1 MKKRLPA
8 PSSEY
13 EHVENFLEEIIIPQQ
28 QVEVNTLFYIF
39 NTIETIVKL
48 QPQYI
53 DVFRGLRS
61 KKKQLSNLMNDDSV
75 YINDEYELLVE
86 KIIDKFEEIEELID
100 KDFETNFDKYD
111 DVIRD
116 LLFMLHAQ
124 ISAIITN
131 HLVISE
137 LMFFYYERYLD

>member
-1 MKKRLPA
+1 MKKRLPE
-8 PSSEY
+8 PSSDY
-13 EHVENFLEEIIIPQQ
+13 QHVENFVEEILQPQQ
-28 QVEVNTLFYIF
+28 QVLLNSLLNIF

-75 YINDEYELLVE
+75 YINDEYELLVD
-86 KIIDKFEEIEELID
+86 KIIDQLEEIEDVID
-100 KDFETNFDKYD
+100 KDFEKNINKYD
-111 DVIRD
+111 DIICN
-116 LLFMLHAQ
+116 LLFMLQDQ

-131 HLVISE
+131 RLVISE
-137 LMFFYYERYLD
+137 LMLFYYERYLD

>member
-1 MKKRLPA
+1 MKKRLPK
-8 PSSEY
+8 PSSDY
-13 EHVENFLEEIIIPQQ
+13 QHVENFVEEILQPQQ
-28 QVEVNTLFYIF
+28 QALLNGVLNAF

-61 KKKQLSNLMNDDSV
+61 KKKQLSNLMSDDSV

-86 KIIDKFEEIEELID
+86 KIIDQFEEIEDLID
-100 KDFETNFDKYD
+100 NDFETNFDKYD
-111 DVIRD
+111 AVIRD

>member
-1 MKKRLPA
+1 MKKRLPK
-8 PSSEY
+8 PSSDFQ
-13 EHVENFLEEIIIPQQ
+13 HVDNFVEQILQPQQ
-28 QVEVNTLFYIF
+28 QVLLNSLLNIF

-86 KIIDKFEEIEELID
+86 KIIDRLEEIEDLID

-131 HLVISE
+131 QLVISE

>member
-48 QPQYI
+48 QPQYS
-53 DVFRGLRS
+53 DVFRGVLN
-61 KKKQLSNLMNDDSV
+61 KKKQLLT
-75 YINDEYELLVE
+75 LE
-86 KIIDKFEEIEELID
+86 KNEQL
-100 KDFETNFDKYD
+100 
-111 DVIRD
+111 
-116 LLFMLHAQ
+116 
-124 ISAIITN
+124 
-131 HLVISE
+131 
-137 LMFFYYERYLD
+137 